1 MKFISFCKHHLS
13 DVISIGITL
22 VLLIATF
29 VGTIFLLPQTG
40 GDTVEV
46 YYRNKLVD
54 TFDLNVNRKV
64 TFCKSSTS
72 ADNCDYEG
80 FTDFQ
85 GETIVLAIQD
95 NSIQVIEET
104 SKKKLC
110 STQGKIKLS
119 NLPIV
124 CLPNSFMAIIKGTA
138 DGEFDI

>member
-72 ADNCDYEG
+72 ADNCDYEVLFYACNCG
-80 FTDFQ
+80 KFVLDGAVKESYSLCRRPGERRQEYSSKAVAYCKTEALFERFDNDFR
-85 GETIVLAIQD
+85 VR
-95 NSIQVIEET
+95 
-104 SKKKLC
+104 K
-110 STQGKIKLS
+110 
-119 NLPIV
+119 
-124 CLPNSFMAIIKGTA
+124 
-138 DGEFDI
+138 